1 MSGCGAERK
10 AKCQIGA
17 SGFAPVEPVAAP
29 IGIGRIAAKPSF
41 ATQEKFAPNVS
52 CLTLVRRR
60 LRLISGPTRPLVRNN
75 DAMEDAMARGK
86 LLHKSVPRAELD
98 HRARDARNRLV
109 QVERLLV
116 PRAMMLGSWLSPFV
130 RLLGSRAGGS
140 RRSDARERGSQTD
153 PRFGWYPN
161 CCASG

>member
-1 MSGCGAERK
+1 
-10 AKCQIGA
+10 
-17 SGFAPVEPVAAP
+17 
-29 IGIGRIAAKPSF
+29 
-41 ATQEKFAPNVS
+41 
-52 CLTLVRRR
+52 
-60 LRLISGPTRPLVRNN
+60 
-75 DAMEDAMARGK
+75 MARGK

-140 RRSDARERGSQTD
+140 RRSDAQERGSQTD
-153 PRFGWYPN
+153 PHLG
-161 CCASG
+161 CSSGSDFISSHTQGALCRL